1 MQSINQTFKNKK
13 LCRKILFM
21 KKLKSEFRISCK
33 SYSDT
38 ADLQAQSQSP
48 CIKKATNL
56 GDFCVH

>member
-1 MQSINQTFKNKK
+1 
-13 LCRKILFM
+13 M